1 MSLLR
6 LPKSEIGH
14 SAFDAGLTAVGQLV
28 DYCRQKAI
36 YEADCRVREE
46 LSKARESMFRAASMK
61 HQGVTVEL
69 ARCKAKLCILQHQ
82 VATLPS
88 ALKCLFE
95 PLLMD
100 MENRI
105 SQMRKERQ
113 ELANR

>member
-1 MSLLR
+1 MSLPR

-14 SAFDAGLTAVGQLV
+14 LSSDAVLTAVGQLV

-46 LSKARESMFRAASMK
+46 LAKARESMFRAAALK
-61 HQGVTVEL
+61 HQSVTVEL
-69 ARCKAKLCILQHQ
+69 ARCKTESCILQHK
-82 VATLPS
+82 VATLPP

-113 ELANR
+113 ELADR